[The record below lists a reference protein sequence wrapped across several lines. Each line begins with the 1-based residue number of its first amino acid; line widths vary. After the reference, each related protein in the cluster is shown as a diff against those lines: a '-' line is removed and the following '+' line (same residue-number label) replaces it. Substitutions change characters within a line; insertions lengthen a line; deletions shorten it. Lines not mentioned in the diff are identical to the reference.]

1 MTLSEKAN
9 DLKTSGY
16 TLTLVGGIGTVAMIL
31 LDTGVIRMEFNGVF
45 GVITRV
51 VMTLLFL
58 MFLIIGIR
66 SLIRSGRVAKDAE
79 RETEKKA
86 DIERWF
92 VETYNAEHIDEGVDP
107 DAEDN
112 DLYYERTDNIRQKIS
127 ERFMDIDES
136 LMSELVDD
144 IYAELFE

>member
-1 MTLSEKAN
+1 M
-9 DLKTSGY
+9 
-16 TLTLVGGIGTVAMIL
+16 
-31 LDTGVIRMEFNGVF
+31 DTGVIRMEFNGVF

-66 SLIRSGRVAKDAE
+66 ALIRSGKVAKDAE
-79 RETEKKA
+79 RETEKKS

-92 VETYNAEHIDEGVDP
+92 METYNAGHIDEGVDP
-107 DAEDN
+107 EAEDN

-127 ERFMDIDES
+127 ERFMDIDDS
-136 LMSELVDD
+136 LMSALVDD

>member
-16 TLTLVGGIGTVAMIL
+16 TLTMVGGIGTVAMIL

-66 SLIRSGRVAKDAE
+66 ALIRSGKVAKDAE
-79 RETEKKA
+79 RETEKKS

-92 VETYNAEHIDEGVDP
+92 METYNAGHIDEGVDP
-107 DAEDN
+107 EAEDN

-127 ERFMDIDES
+127 ERFMDIDDS
-136 LMSELVDD
+136 LMSALVDD

>member
-86 DIERWF
+86 DIEHWF